1 MSLQHILKNSSVSG
15 KEPLASQLANGELSI
30 NYHADGPF
38 LCCKDTA
45 GNVRRVAGVWVA
57 TTAPGTPFP
66 GELWLDISITPSQ
79 LKVYKDTTDGWI
91 LAGSVNSASTASEGI
106 VRLATSGDTQAGTN
120 ATSAV
125 TPASL
130 QSKISDS
137 TSTVSSTTIASSTA
151 VKSVGDLASAALP
164 KSGGTITGTLEIGNS
179 GQLRFEGSSNDAY
192 ETTLAVEDPTATRTI
207 TLPNRTGTVIT
218 TGDSETV
225 TNTMLAGSIADSK
238 LSTITTADK
247 VSLSALN
254 IDGGTDIGAALSD
267 ADLFIVDDGANGTNR
282 KAPVTRISD
291 YTFGKISGAVTIA
304 NNGTSS
310 LGTGVIVNSNVSNTA
325 AIAVSKL
332 ADGTARQLLQTDAA
346 GTGVEWTSNVDVPGT
361 LDVTGAT
368 TIDSTLSVPLGSAAS
383 PSIYPGT
390 DTNTGIYSP
399 GADQLALSTGGTG
412 RLFVGSDGSVG
423 VGGGNIA
430 TVPLR
435 VQDTGNGVVIQNAA
449 SGNYAIGLLAG
460 TGSQDA
466 YVFQRANAPL
476 IFGTN
481 NTERLRVDSS
491 GNLGLGTSNPN
502 AKFVLGSSGG
512 YAGGSA
518 ADNCQ
523 LVVQTANATSRN
535 GLRIVTNNY
544 GSASSAYLDLV
555 NFGSKDLNIQSGF
568 RITGGV
574 DSGGGNSNPYL
585 SFSTVSL
592 GSDSTTATVAL
603 SERMRIDNDGGILQT
618 SSNNAGF
625 TVSNNSTGNVGTLIG
640 VNTATTAGTG
650 FNFILCWSSSFT
662 SERFKVQ
669 GNGDTRNANNV
680 FGGISD
686 IKLKEN
692 IVSSGSQWNDLKALQ
707 VRKYN
712 FKEGETHTQIGL
724 IAQEVELVSPGLV
737 AETPDRDKDGNDLG
751 TTTKSVNYSV
761 LYMKAVKALQEAM
774 ERIETL
780 EAKVAAL
787 EAA

>member
-57 TTAPGTPFP
+57 TTAPSTPFP
-66 GELWLDISITPSQ
+66 GELWLDTSITPSQ

-137 TSTVSSTTIASSTA
+137 TTTVSSTTIASSTA

-164 KSGGTITGTLEIGNS
+164 KSGGTITGTLEIGNT
-179 GQLRFEGSSNDAY
+179 GQIRFEGNSDDAY
-192 ETTLAVEDPTATRTI
+192 ETTLAVEDPTAPRTI
-207 TLPNRTGTVIT
+207 TLPDRSGTVIT
-218 TGDSETV
+218 TGDTGTV

-254 IDGGTDIGAALSD
+254 IDGATDIGGALSD

-282 KAPVTRISD
+282 KTPATRISD
-291 YTFGKISGAVTIA
+291 YTFGKVNGAVTIA

-332 ADGTARQLLQTDAA
+332 ANGTARQLLQTDAA
-346 GTGVEWTSNVDVPGT
+346 GTGVEWTSNVDISGT

-368 TIDSTLSVPLGSAAS
+368 TLDSTLSVPLGSAAA
-383 PSIYPGT
+383 PSIYPSADT
-390 DTNTGIYSP
+390 DTGIYSP
-399 GADQLALSTGGTG
+399 GADQLALSTGGAG
-412 RLFVGSDGSVG
+412 RLF
-423 VGGGNIA
+423 
-430 TVPLR
+430 
-435 VQDTGNGVVIQNAA
+435 
-449 SGNYAIGLLAG
+449 
-460 TGSQDA
+460 
-466 YVFQRANAPL
+466 
-476 IFGTN
+476 
-481 NTERLRVDSS
+481 VDSS
-491 GNLGLGTSNPN
+491 GNLGIGTSSPGASLDVNGEVWARSQFISWSGTTRGGDIGTTAAGRLTIRSYN
-502 AKFVLGSSGG
+502 ATGADRGEIIFVRNNTVGDFESTRIDSSGRVGIGTSSPNRTLEVNAQNGSNTTSVPALRLKTGNIAGAAG
-512 YAGGSA
+512 YGTGIDFTVQASNNVEFVSARIESTYTDITNQFGDVRISTMNAG
-518 ADNCQ
+518 
-523 LVVQTANATSRN
+523 
-535 GLRIVTNNY
+535 
-544 GSASSAYLDLV
+544 
-555 NFGSKDLNIQSGF
+555 
-568 RITGGV
+568 
-574 DSGGGNSNPYL
+574 
-585 SFSTVSL
+585 SFS
-592 GSDSTTATVAL
+592 
-603 SERMRIDNDGGILQT
+603 EKMRINNDGGILQT

-625 TVSNNSTGNVGTLIG
+625 TVDNNSTGNVGTLIG